1 MRECSPPTTS
11 NMSHFTCHVSPVA
24 YFFLIFIVD
33 SLVELVFGG
42 SVINGEDLPRK
53 EEEKKALYIVIISF
67 SVHTAGSLL
76 PENML

>member
-1 MRECSPPTTS
+1 M
-11 NMSHFTCHVSPVA
+11 
-24 YFFLIFIVD
+24 
-33 SLVELVFGG
+33 ELVVGG